1 MLNPRFK
8 GAQPIDVFVVPVGRW
23 SDGSAGYVGPLHLE
37 AVHPSISLR
46 VPGSRKERAGGSIMS
61 AREIQDQKTIAREMF
76 VQQAAHANADV
87 SASPLR
93 GATICST
100 KSRRGYTLES
110 TADEFCEA
118 ADASLLPVI
127 RVDAADLMRVLR
139 QLEVI
144 AKRQAP
150 RIAFKAKGSILLL
163 DLADILAVQ
172 AEGNYVSLQHRP
184 NPYLVH
190 ESLSSM
196 AEKLKPY
203 GFIRIHRSVVVNISA
218 VEEIQPLPTGEYRLR
233 VKGGKEYLVT
243 RTYKHNL
250 RDLAQLWVGSERL
263 CGQQTA
269 RGITSLFHR
278 SIPDRPS
285 RKVNS

>member
-1 MLNPRFK
+1 
-8 GAQPIDVFVVPVGRW
+8 
-23 SDGSAGYVGPLHLE
+23 
-37 AVHPSISLR
+37 
-46 VPGSRKERAGGSIMS
+46 MS
-61 AREIQDQKTIAREMF
+61 AREINDENAIAREMS

-87 SASPLR
+87 SASPVR

-100 KSRRGYTLES
+100 ICSIKSRRDYALES
-110 TADEFCEA
+110 VADEFSET
-118 ADASLLPVI
+118 ADTSLLPVTQ
-127 RVDAADLMRVLR
+127 VDAANLMRVLR
-139 QLEVI
+139 QLEVL

-150 RIAFKAKGSILLL
+150 RIAFKARGSVLLL
-163 DLADILAVQ
+163 DLADISAVL

-203 GFIRIHRSVVVNISA
+203 GFIRIHRSVVVNTSA
-218 VEEIQPLPTGEYRLR
+218 VEEVHPLPTGEYRLR
-233 VKGGKEYLVT
+233 VKGGKKYLVT

-263 CGQQTA
+263 CG
-269 RGITSLFHR
+269 
-278 SIPDRPS
+278 
-285 RKVNS
+285 

>member
-1 MLNPRFK
+1 
-8 GAQPIDVFVVPVGRW
+8 
-23 SDGSAGYVGPLHLE
+23 
-37 AVHPSISLR
+37 
-46 VPGSRKERAGGSIMS
+46 MS
-61 AREIQDQKTIAREMF
+61 AREIQDQKAIAREMF

-93 GATICST
+93 GATSCT
-100 KSRRGYTLES
+100 RKSIRDYTLES
-110 TADEFCEA
+110 TANEFCEA
-118 ADASLLPVI
+118 ADTSLLPVV
-127 RVDAADLMRVLR
+127 RVDAANLMRVLR
-139 QLEVI
+139 QLDVI

-172 AEGNYVSLQHRP
+172 AEGNYVSLQHRS

-203 GFIRIHRSVVVNISA
+203 GFTRIHRSVVVNISA

-233 VKGGKEYLVT
+233 VGGKEYLVT

-250 RDLAQLWVGSERL
+250 RDLAQLWVGTERL
-263 CGQQTA
+263 C
-269 RGITSLFHR
+269 
-278 SIPDRPS
+278 D
-285 RKVNS
+285 

>member
-1 MLNPRFK
+1 
-8 GAQPIDVFVVPVGRW
+8 
-23 SDGSAGYVGPLHLE
+23 
-37 AVHPSISLR
+37 
-46 VPGSRKERAGGSIMS
+46 MS
-61 AREIQDQKTIAREMF
+61 THEIQDEKAIAREIF
-76 VQQAAHANADV
+76 VQQVAHANEDV
-87 SASPLR
+87 STSPLR
-93 GATICST
+93 GATMCSA
-100 KSRRGYTLES
+100 KSSRDYTFES
-110 TADEFCEA
+110 IPDEFCEA
-118 ADASLLPVI
+118 ADTSLLPVI
-127 RVDAADLMRVLR
+127 RVDAANLMRVLR

-150 RIAFKAKGSILLL
+150 RIAFKAKGSIVLL

-184 NPYLVH
+184 NSYLVH

-218 VEEIQPLPTGEYRLR
+218 VDEIQPLPTGEYRLR
-233 VKGGKEYLVT
+233 VKGGKKYLVT

-263 CGQQTA
+263 CG
-269 RGITSLFHR
+269 
-278 SIPDRPS
+278 
-285 RKVNS
+285 

>member
-1 MLNPRFK
+1 
-8 GAQPIDVFVVPVGRW
+8 
-23 SDGSAGYVGPLHLE
+23 
-37 AVHPSISLR
+37 
-46 VPGSRKERAGGSIMS
+46 MS
-61 AREIQDQKTIAREMF
+61 AREIQDEKATACEMF
-76 VQQAAHANADV
+76 VQQTAHANGDV

-100 KSRRGYTLES
+100 KSTRDYTLES
-110 TADEFCEA
+110 TADQFCEP
-118 ADASLLPVI
+118 ADTSLLPVI
-127 RVDAADLMRVLR
+127 RVDAANLMRVLR

-150 RIAFKAKGSILLL
+150 RIALKAKGSILLL
-163 DLADILAVQ
+163 NLADIVAVQ

-184 NPYLVH
+184 NPHLVH

-233 VKGGKEYLVT
+233 VKGGKKYLVT

-250 RDLAQLWVGSERL
+250 RDLAQLWAGSERL
-263 CGQQTA
+263 CG
-269 RGITSLFHR
+269 
-278 SIPDRPS
+278 
-285 RKVNS
+285 

>member
-1 MLNPRFK
+1 
-8 GAQPIDVFVVPVGRW
+8 
-23 SDGSAGYVGPLHLE
+23 
-37 AVHPSISLR
+37 
-46 VPGSRKERAGGSIMS
+46 MS
-61 AREIQDQKTIAREMF
+61 AHEIQDQKAIAPEIF
-76 VQQAAHANADV
+76 VQEAAHANADV
-87 SASPLR
+87 SASPVR
-93 GATICST
+93 RDTICSI
-100 KSRRGYTLES
+100 KSRGDYHLES
-110 TADEFCEA
+110 TAEDGFYELT
-118 ADASLLPVI
+118 DTSLLPLT
-127 RVDAADLMRVLR
+127 RVDAANLTRVLR

-150 RIAFKAKGSILLL
+150 RIAFKAKGRILFL
-163 DLADILAVQ
+163 DLAEIVAVQ

-184 NPYLVH
+184 NPYLLR

-243 RTYKHNL
+243 RTYKDNL

-263 CGQQTA
+263 CG
-269 RGITSLFHR
+269 
-278 SIPDRPS
+278 
-285 RKVNS
+285 

>member
-1 MLNPRFK
+1 
-8 GAQPIDVFVVPVGRW
+8 
-23 SDGSAGYVGPLHLE
+23 
-37 AVHPSISLR
+37 
-46 VPGSRKERAGGSIMS
+46 MS
-61 AREIQDQKTIAREMF
+61 AREIQDQKAIAREMF

-93 GATICST
+93 GATVCST
-100 KSRRGYTLES
+100 RSGRDYTLES
-110 TADEFCEA
+110 TADNFCEA
-118 ADASLLPVI
+118 ADRLLPVT
-127 RVDAADLMRVLR
+127 RVDAANFIRVLR
-139 QLEVI
+139 HLEVI

-150 RIAFKAKGSILLL
+150 RIAFKVKRSILLL

-184 NPYLVH
+184 SPYLVH

-196 AEKLKPY
+196 VEKLKPY

-250 RDLAQLWVGSERL
+250 RDLAQLWVGTERL
-263 CGQQTA
+263 WG
-269 RGITSLFHR
+269 
-278 SIPDRPS
+278 
-285 RKVNS
+285 

>member
-1 MLNPRFK
+1 M
-8 GAQPIDVFVVPVGRW
+8 
-23 SDGSAGYVGPLHLE
+23 
-37 AVHPSISLR
+37 
-46 VPGSRKERAGGSIMS
+46 
-61 AREIQDQKTIAREMF
+61 
-76 VQQAAHANADV
+76 
-87 SASPLR
+87 
-93 GATICST
+93 
-100 KSRRGYTLES
+100 
-110 TADEFCEA
+110 ADEFCEA
-118 ADASLLPVI
+118 ADTSLPPLI
-127 RVDAADLMRVLR
+127 RGDAANLMRVLR

-144 AKRQAP
+144 AKRHAP
-150 RIAFKAKGSILLL
+150 RIAFKAKGRVLLL
-163 DLADILAVQ
+163 DLANILAVQ

-203 GFIRIHRSVVVNISA
+203 GFIRIHRSVIVNISA

-263 CGQQTA
+263 CG
-269 RGITSLFHR
+269 
-278 SIPDRPS
+278 
-285 RKVNS
+285 